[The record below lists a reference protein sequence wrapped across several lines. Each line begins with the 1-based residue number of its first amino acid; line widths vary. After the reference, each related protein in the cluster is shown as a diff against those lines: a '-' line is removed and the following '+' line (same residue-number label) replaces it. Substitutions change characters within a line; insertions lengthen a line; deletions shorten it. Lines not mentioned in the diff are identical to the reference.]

1 MANAMREVTVEQ
13 GLDPREMALA
23 PFGGAGPLMAT
34 LLADELQ
41 MIRIIIPPLAGNFS
55 AWGLL
60 GADMVQSAART
71 RIMDLG
77 DANLAIAGTVLAEL
91 FADIGRRGEHL
102 RREAEHSARLDLR
115 YKGQDHW
122 LSIDLPID
130 GERIAADAAAVSTAF
145 IADYQ
150 RTFGGTLSE
159 VIEIVAVRA
168 TVRVPLPRRRQVL
181 RETGGA
187 SAGTADGVTFDA
199 YSFRAGRR
207 LPFQVIARKRI
218 AGLLDGPAIV
228 TESTATLYL
237 DAGWSAAAGAHGELV
252 VSRTEVH

>member
-1 MANAMREVTVEQ
+1 MANAMREVSVEQ

-41 MIRIIIPPLAGNFS
+41 MNRIVIPPLAGNFS

-71 RIMDLG
+71 RIMDLT
-77 DANLAIAGTVLAEL
+77 DANLALAGAILGDL

-102 RREAEHSARLDLR
+102 RREAERSARIDLR

-122 LSIDLPID
+122 LSIDVPIAGD
-130 GERIAADAAAVSTAF
+130 RIAVDAAAVSSAF
-145 IADYQ
+145 VADYQ

-159 VIEIVAVRA
+159 VIEIVAIRA

-181 RETGGA
+181 RQTGGTTTDA
-187 SAGTADGVTFDA
+187 AAEATCDA
-199 YSFRAGRR
+199 YSFRRGRR
-207 LPFQVIARKRI
+207 LPFQVLARNRI
-218 AGLLDGPAIV
+218 AGSLYGPAIV

-237 DAGWSAAAGAHGELV
+237 DAGWSATAGAHGELI